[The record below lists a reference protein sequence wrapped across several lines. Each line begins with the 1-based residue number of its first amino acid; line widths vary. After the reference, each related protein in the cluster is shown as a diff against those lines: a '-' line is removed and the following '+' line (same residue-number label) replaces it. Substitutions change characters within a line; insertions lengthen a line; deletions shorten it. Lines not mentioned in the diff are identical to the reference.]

1 MKIIVLKGWAS
12 TDNFYR
18 DIFPFEF
25 EIGFNNILCD
35 EEIVVIA
42 WSMGTLEAL
51 ENLNKYNIKK
61 LILIAPTRDFT
72 LSTSERVLKLM
83 VKNLKTNKSEV
94 LENFIYNTFESKK
107 FAMEYLSKYK
117 EEIFNLDKEFLISGL
132 EYLRTKKVEEIR
144 TNINTLLILGSQDKI
159 ISNENSLE
167 AISNFKNIKIVKL
180 NKGHNLLFNNVEFIE
195 IVRSFLSDK

>member
-12 TDNFYR
+12 TDTFYK

-25 EIGFNNILCD
+25 QIGFDNISYD
-35 EEIVVIA
+35 EKIIVIA

-132 EYLRTKKVEEIR
+132 EYLRTKNVEEIR